1 MLGEW
6 YLVRILCSDFHHPV
20 KRIICFDEG
29 FAHLPDKVARRMQ
42 RNAIDIYLGDD
53 LRPPEPT
60 KPVYRFGRWV

>member
-1 MLGEW
+1 M
-6 YLVRILCSDFHHPV
+6 
-20 KRIICFDEG
+20 G

-60 KPVYRFGRWV
+60 KPVYRFGHWV